1 MTFNGTGG
9 HGHEGDRLL
18 RRLCQPRARGRSS
31 HVPGHWVLQ
40 PGYRALSGIQ
50 SQTGYPLMERLAEE
64 PQSETVSVP
73 AKRPKA
79 QAVHAAF
86 AHRRLDHDGH

>member
-1 MTFNGTGG
+1 
-9 HGHEGDRLL
+9 
-18 RRLCQPRARGRSS
+18 
-31 HVPGHWVLQ
+31 
-40 PGYRALSGIQ
+40 
-50 SQTGYPLMERLAEE
+50 MERLAEE